1 MRLHHVQ
8 VGIPVGG
15 EQDGRRFYRDG
26 LGMAEVAKPAELA
39 KRGGAW
45 FRADGGAEIH
55 LGVEEPFVPARR
67 AHPALLVGSVEELE
81 ALAARLEAAGFA
93 VDWSQRHNAEAFE
106 RFHTFDP
113 FGNRVEVVRL
123 LDEVTGE

>member
-8 VGIPVGG
+8 VSIPVGG
-15 EQDGRRFYRDG
+15 EEEGRRFYRDG
-26 LGMAEVAKPAELA
+26 LGMREVAKPAELA

-45 FRADGGAEIH
+45 FRSEDGAEIH
-55 LGVEEPFVPARR
+55 LGVEEPFAPARK
-67 AHPALLVGSVEELE
+67 AHPALAVDTTVELE
-81 ALAARLEAAGFA
+81 ALAARLERAGFE

-106 RFHTFDP
+106 RFHSFDP

-123 LDEVTGE
+123 LDEVTHE